1 MAFEIELKFIHID
14 PSLLREKLS
23 ALGGLC
29 KGRHLERNVVF
40 DSPERDMKEAD
51 KLLRLR
57 TKQWKDRHETV
68 LTLKLPPK
76 GDMPVDVKI
85 YDERETKVE
94 SFDGTYAILEGLG
107 YDGAFRYDKMREEW
121 TLDNV
126 EICLDEL
133 SFDTVVELEG
143 ERDDI
148 FALADKLSLPR
159 ENSSTATYHEL
170 HRDYRERENL
180 APQDS
185 FYFTDDECQRLLKTL

>member
-1 MAFEIELKFIHID
+1 MAFEIELKFMHVD

-23 ALGGLC
+23 AHGGLC

-40 DSPERDMKEAD
+40 DTPERAMKDAG

-57 TKQWKDRHETV
+57 TKQWKDSHETV

-76 GDMPVDVKI
+76 GDIPLGVKI

-107 YDGAFRYDKMREEW
+107 YNGAFRYDKMREEW
-121 TLDNV
+121 TLDSV
-126 EICLDEL
+126 EICIDEL
-133 SFDTVVELEG
+133 SFDTVIELEG

-148 FALADKLSLPR
+148 FSLADKLSLSL

-170 HRDYRERENL
+170 HRAYRERENL
-180 APQDS
+180 DPQDS
-185 FYFTDDECQRLLKTL
+185 FYFADEECRQLLKNL

>member
-1 MAFEIELKFIHID
+1 MAFEIELKFIHINHV
-14 PSLLREKLS
+14 LLREKLS

-40 DSPERDMKEAD
+40 DTPLREMKSAD

-57 TKQWKDRHETV
+57 AKQWKDKEEAV
-68 LTLKLPPK
+68 LTLKLPPE
-76 GDMPVDVKI
+76 GDVPADVKI

-94 SFDGTYAILEGLG
+94 SFDGTYGILEGLG
-107 YDGAFRYDKMREEW
+107 YEGAFRYDKMREEW
-121 TLDNV
+121 IFENV

-143 ERDDI
+143 SRDDI
-148 FALADKLSLPR
+148 FAVAATLSLPL
-159 ENSSTATYHEL
+159 EQSSTATYHDL
-170 HRDYRERENL
+170 HRAYRERENL

-185 FYFTDDECQRLLKTL
+185 FYFTDEECQQLLKTL

>member
-1 MAFEIELKFIHID
+1 MAFEIELKFVHVD
-14 PSLLREKLS
+14 LSVVREKLS

-40 DSPERDMKEAD
+40 DSPQREMKEEG

-57 TKQWKDRHETV
+57 TKQWKDSHETV

-76 GDMPVDVKI
+76 GDIPEDVKI
-85 YDERETKVE
+85 YDERETLVE

-121 TLDNV
+121 VLDNV
-126 EICLDEL
+126 VICLDEL
-133 SFDTVVELEG
+133 SFDTVIELEG

-148 FALADKLSLPR
+148 LSLAEKLVLPK
-159 ENSSTATYHEL
+159 ESASTATYHEL
-170 HRDYRERENL
+170 HKAYRESLGL

-185 FYFTDDECQRLLKTL
+185 FYFSEEECQSLLKTL

>member
-1 MAFEIELKFIHID
+1 MAFEIELKFIQVNHA
-14 PSLLREKLS
+14 LLREKLS
-23 ALGGLC
+23 VLGGVC
-29 KGRHLERNVVF
+29 KGRHLERNIVF
-40 DSPERDMKEAD
+40 DSPDREMKAAGE
-51 KLLRLR
+51 LLRLR
-57 TKQWKDRHETV
+57 TKQWKDRNETV

-76 GDMPVDVKI
+76 GDIPEDVKI

-94 SFDGTYAILEGLG
+94 SFEGTCGILEGLG

-121 TLDNV
+121 VLDGV

-143 ERDDI
+143 ARDAI
-148 FALADKLSLPR
+148 FSVAQKLALPM

-170 HRDYRERENL
+170 HRAYRDQNNL

-185 FYFTDDECQRLLKTL
+185 FYFTEEECQRLLNSL

>member
-1 MAFEIELKFIHID
+1 MAFEIELKFIHIN

-40 DSPERDMKEAD
+40 DLPERDMKEAG

-121 TLDNV
+121 ALDNV

-148 FALADKLSLPR
+148 FAVADKLCLPR
-159 ENSSTATYHEL
+159 ENASTATYHEL
-170 HRDYRERENL
+170 HSSYRERENL

-185 FYFTDDECQRLLKTL
+185 FYFTDDECQRLLEKL

>member
-1 MAFEIELKFIHID
+1 MAFEIELKFIHVD

-40 DSPERDMKEAD
+40 DTPERGMKDEG

-57 TKQWKDRHETV
+57 TKQWKDSHETV

-76 GDMPVDVKI
+76 GDIPLDVKI

-94 SFDGTYAILEGLG
+94 SFDGTYGILEGLG
-107 YDGAFRYDKMREEW
+107 YNGAFRYDKMREEW
-121 TLDNV
+121 TLDHV
-126 EICLDEL
+126 EICIDEL
-133 SFDTVVELEG
+133 SFDTVIELEG

-148 FALADKLSLPR
+148 FALADKLSLPL

-170 HRDYRERENL
+170 HRAYRERENL
-180 APQDS
+180 TPQDS
-185 FYFTDDECQRLLKTL
+185 FYFADEECQQLLKNL